1 MCRVKLFG
9 WSKMSCAV
17 FVLISF
23 TAWKVSKYGVISDPY
38 FPVFG
43 LNTGKY
49 GPEITPYLAA
59 YYAVIVF
66 SYSSLNNPFH
76 FLATINMPLEKFC
89 HFIIHWLCYNVR
101 WI

>member
-59 YYAVIVF
+59 YYAALC
-66 SYSSLNNPFH
+66 SLI
-76 FLATINMPLEKFC
+76 LVLTIPSISLPQ
-89 HFIIHWLCYNVR
+89 
-101 WI
+101 